1 MVKKYLKIGVCLT
14 AILVCEAGGP
24 VFAASDS
31 LKYDKVEISAELL
44 QGNNAGGEKA
54 DEEIEFVKGWNG
66 EIDKNNKCYF
76 DEFGN
81 QLVGLQNIDGKTYYF
96 DTAGIVQTG
105 WQDVEGQF
113 FYFSPE
119 TGERYESGS
128 FTIDGEQ
135 WCFDEYGAGVNIS
148 VQTEND
154 NVYKHQDICIVEN
167 RAVSE
172 IVESVAGNQESE
184 AIYTGWYLA
193 DEGWYY
199 YDSDGSKCVGWK
211 VIGQFWYYFDEN
223 GLMVSGE
230 KKDIAGGIYYFGE
243 SGNMLTGWINL
254 PEGWYWA
261 DEYGRL
267 QTGWRQIGI
276 FTYYFDN
283 STATFG
289 LMAANCEKMIDGKMY
304 YFGESGNLLASG
316 WLSRPEGWYWIDD
329 NGDKTIGWKAIGK
342 FWYYFDENGL
352 MASNIKRVIQGSTFC
367 FGESGNMLTGW
378 IKQPEGWY
386 WADEYGRLVSGWQ
399 DIGIFRY
406 YFEEEGS
413 EYPFLMLANC
423 TKVIDGVEYV
433 FTESGALRTGWVY
446 DHGDYYYYINNQ
458 VQTGWLQ
465 TNGSWYYLDPDN
477 SGKMLYSQWFL
488 IDNEYYYFH
497 ASGAMAKGWL
507 WLSGGW
513 YYLSEYG
520 RMVTG
525 WQLIG
530 NDWYY
535 FYKQNDPNG
544 GGYGVMAANTIIDG
558 YRLQANCAMIV
569 TEQYNMSIRA
579 QSYSSSTSY
588 LILVDRDACK
598 VGIFTGRQGAWNFL
612 YFWDCAPGTAAT
624 PTVSG
629 VFTVQSKGYYFDSGS
644 SRCYW
649 YTQFYGNYLFHSV
662 LYSKYTGDL
671 VDGRVGIPLS
681 HGCVRLVIGNAK
693 WIYDNIPSGT
703 KVVVY

>member
-477 SGKMLYSQWFL
+477 SGKMIYSQWFL

-497 ASGAMAKGWL
+497 ASGAMEKGWL

-558 YRLQANCAMIV
+558 YRLQANGAMIV

-588 LILVDRDACK
+588 LILVDRAACK

>member
-276 FTYYFDN
+276 LHIT
-283 STATFG
+283 
-289 LMAANCEKMIDGKMY
+289 LIIVQ
-304 YFGESGNLLASG
+304 LLS
-316 WLSRPEGWYWIDD
+316 D
-329 NGDKTIGWKAIGK
+329 
-342 FWYYFDENGL
+342 
-352 MASNIKRVIQGSTFC
+352 
-367 FGESGNMLTGW
+367 
-378 IKQPEGWY
+378 
-386 WADEYGRLVSGWQ
+386 
-399 DIGIFRY
+399 
-406 YFEEEGS
+406 
-413 EYPFLMLANC
+413 
-423 TKVIDGVEYV
+423 
-433 FTESGALRTGWVY
+433 
-446 DHGDYYYYINNQ
+446 
-458 VQTGWLQ
+458 
-465 TNGSWYYLDPDN
+465 
-477 SGKMLYSQWFL
+477 
-488 IDNEYYYFH
+488 
-497 ASGAMAKGWL
+497 
-507 WLSGGW
+507 
-513 YYLSEYG
+513 
-520 RMVTG
+520 
-525 WQLIG
+525 
-530 NDWYY
+530 
-535 FYKQNDPNG
+535 
-544 GGYGVMAANTIIDG
+544 
-558 YRLQANCAMIV
+558 
-569 TEQYNMSIRA
+569 
-579 QSYSSSTSY
+579 
-588 LILVDRDACK
+588 
-598 VGIFTGRQGAWNFL
+598 
-612 YFWDCAPGTAAT
+612 
-624 PTVSG
+624 
-629 VFTVQSKGYYFDSGS
+629 
-644 SRCYW
+644 
-649 YTQFYGNYLFHSV
+649 
-662 LYSKYTGDL
+662 
-671 VDGRVGIPLS
+671 
-681 HGCVRLVIGNAK
+681 
-693 WIYDNIPSGT
+693 
-703 KVVVY
+703 

>member
-66 EIDKNNKCYF
+66 EIDKNNKCYL

-96 DTAGIVQTG
+96 DTEGIVQTG

-154 NVYKHQDICIVEN
+154 NVYKQQDICIVEN

-172 IVESVAGNQESE
+172 IVESTAGNQESE

-211 VIGQFWYYFDEN
+211 LIGQFWYYFDEN
-223 GLMVSGE
+223 GLMISGE

-304 YFGESGNLLASG
+304 YFGESGNLLVSG
-316 WLSRPEGWYWIDD
+316 WLSRPEGWCWIDD

-352 MASNIKRVIQGSTFC
+352 MVSNIKRVIEGSTYC

-399 DIGIFRY
+399 DIGVFRY
-406 YFEEEGS
+406 YFDEAGS

-465 TNGSWYYLDPDN
+465 INGTWYYLDPDN
-477 SGKMLYSQWFL
+477 SGKMIYSQWFL

-497 ASGAMAKGWL
+497 ASGAMEKGWL

-535 FYKQNDPNG
+535 FYKQNDSYG
-544 GGYGVMAANTIIDG
+544 GIWGHMAVNTEIDG
-558 YRLQANCAMIV
+558 YKIGSNGKMINQAI
-569 TEQYNMSIRA
+569 EEIRK
-579 QSYSSSTSY
+579 YEGYPY
-588 LILVDRDACK
+588 LW
-598 VGIFTGRQGAWNFL
+598 GGASPAG
-612 YFWDCAPGTAAT
+612 WDCAG
-624 PTVSG
+624 
-629 VFTVQSKGYYFDSGS
+629 FVQ
-644 SRCYW
+644 W
-649 YTQFYGNYLFHSV
+649 IYGNIFGYEIPRTTGEQYSVTSRVDVSDMSAWQEGDLIFFSDGSISHVGIYLGNGEMIHALNEKYNTRIDDVFAYDAWDTGLYLHSV
-662 LYSKYTGDL
+662 
-671 VDGRVGIPLS
+671 GRFL
-681 HGCVRLVIGNAK
+681 
-693 WIYDNIPSGT
+693 
-703 KVVVY
+703 

>member
-66 EIDKNNKCYF
+66 EIDKNNKCYL

-96 DTAGIVQTG
+96 DTEGIVQTG

-154 NVYKHQDICIVEN
+154 NVYKQQDICIVEN

-172 IVESVAGNQESE
+172 IVESTAGNQESE

-211 VIGQFWYYFDEN
+211 LIGQFWYYFDEN
-223 GLMVSGE
+223 GLMISGE

-304 YFGESGNLLASG
+304 YFGA
-316 WLSRPEGWYWIDD
+316 
-329 NGDKTIGWKAIGK
+329 
-342 FWYYFDENGL
+342 
-352 MASNIKRVIQGSTFC
+352 
-367 FGESGNMLTGW
+367 SGNMLTGW

-465 TNGSWYYLDPDN
+465 INVTWYYLDPDN
-477 SGKMLYSQWFL
+477 SGKMIYSQ
-488 IDNEYYYFH
+488 
-497 ASGAMAKGWL
+497 
-507 WLSGGW
+507 
-513 YYLSEYG
+513 
-520 RMVTG
+520 
-525 WQLIG
+525 
-530 NDWYY
+530 
-535 FYKQNDPNG
+535 
-544 GGYGVMAANTIIDG
+544 
-558 YRLQANCAMIV
+558 
-569 TEQYNMSIRA
+569 
-579 QSYSSSTSY
+579 
-588 LILVDRDACK
+588 
-598 VGIFTGRQGAWNFL
+598 
-612 YFWDCAPGTAAT
+612 
-624 PTVSG
+624 
-629 VFTVQSKGYYFDSGS
+629 
-644 SRCYW
+644 
-649 YTQFYGNYLFHSV
+649 
-662 LYSKYTGDL
+662 
-671 VDGRVGIPLS
+671 
-681 HGCVRLVIGNAK
+681 
-693 WIYDNIPSGT
+693 
-703 KVVVY
+703 

>member
-558 YRLQANCAMIV
+558 YRLQANGAMIV

-588 LILVDRDACK
+588 LILVDRAACK

>member
-488 IDNEYYYFH
+488 IDNEYYYFY

-558 YRLQANCAMIV
+558 YRLQANGAMIV

-588 LILVDRDACK
+588 LILVDRAACK

>member
-1 MVKKYLKIGVCLT
+1 M
-14 AILVCEAGGP
+14 
-24 VFAASDS
+24 
-31 LKYDKVEISAELL
+31 
-44 QGNNAGGEKA
+44 
-54 DEEIEFVKGWNG
+54 
-66 EIDKNNKCYF
+66 
-76 DEFGN
+76 
-81 QLVGLQNIDGKTYYF
+81 GLQNIDGKTYYF

-113 FYFSPE
+113 FYFSPG
-119 TGERYESGS
+119 TGQRYESGS

-465 TNGSWYYLDPDN
+465 INGTWYYLDPDN
-477 SGKMLYSQWFL
+477 SGKMIYSQWFL

-497 ASGAMAKGWL
+497 ASGAMEKGWL

-558 YRLQANCAMIV
+558 YRLQAHGAMIL

-588 LILVDRDACK
+588 LMLVDRAACK